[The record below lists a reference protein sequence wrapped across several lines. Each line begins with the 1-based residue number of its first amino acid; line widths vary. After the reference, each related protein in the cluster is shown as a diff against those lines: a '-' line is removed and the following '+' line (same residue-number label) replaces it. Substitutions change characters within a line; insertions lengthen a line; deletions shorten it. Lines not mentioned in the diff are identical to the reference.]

1 MRRYMENPGAL
12 AGATGADSTFK
23 AATLNVNPHHRAF
36 DDELHS
42 ALRIRRLHLQY
53 GLTGPLAA
61 LIAALA
67 FDGGAA

>member
-1 MRRYMENPGAL
+1 MRRRIENPGARP
-12 AGATGADSTFK
+12 GATGADSTFK

-36 DDELHS
+36 DGEMHH
-42 ALRIRRLHLQY
+42 ALRIRRLHLRH
-53 GLTGPLAA
+53 GLTGPIAT

>member
-1 MRRYMENPGAL
+1 MTKITKNPGAL
-12 AGATGADSTFK
+12 AGATGVGMTFE
-23 AATLNVNPHHRAF
+23 AATLNVNPI
-36 DDELHS
+36 DSTDPDELHHT
-42 ALRIRRLHLQY
+42 LRIRHLHLQY